1 MVSNLVII
9 SYFEPILNFNDELR
23 EVDIVDAVVIIA
35 AGNVR
40 FRMMYLSDD
49 DWNRI
54 DIRTF
59 VSVGSYSVL
68 DKFKTNFKFQICKF

>member
-1 MVSNLVII
+1 MPWL
-9 SYFEPILNFNDELR
+9 LL
-23 EVDIVDAVVIIA
+23 A

-54 DIRTF
+54 DIRTY
-59 VSVGSYSVL
+59 VSVGSYSVI
-68 DKFKTNFKFQICKF
+68 DKFKTKFQISELENFKDLNLITDFLKPCLNVTNN